1 MPVPPPVTQATS
13 PLIERCMQSLASVC
27 RLEPECIAVAH
38 DIASALPG
46 EMAAD
51 DERARACKPLAHFAP
66 HFCRLPLIQ
75 IDRRCPFEMRDLA
88 RDDERRRRAGSPI
101 GRRCR
106 WRCSYARDCARPCE

>member
-88 RDDERRRRAGSPI
+88 GMMKDVAEQDRRF

-106 WRCSYARDCARPCE
+106 WRCSYARDCARPRE